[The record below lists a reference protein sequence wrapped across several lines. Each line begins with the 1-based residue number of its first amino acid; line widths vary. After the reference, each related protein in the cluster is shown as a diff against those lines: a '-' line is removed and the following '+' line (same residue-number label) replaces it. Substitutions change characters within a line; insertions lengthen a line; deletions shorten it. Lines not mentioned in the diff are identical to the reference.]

1 MLIQFEII
9 PDRSAGGPQ
18 EGASTGVDMTRMP
31 FGVRLL
37 VNSRPMSD
45 ALQRLLD
52 LELGEGEMLVLTHDN
67 PDPDSLA
74 SAAGMKLLL
83 ERKMGVST
91 TVAYSGIIGRAEN
104 RAMVKL
110 LHMNLKHVSDISL
123 EDFRYVAIIDA
134 QPHTGNSALP
144 PDRHPDVVVDH
155 HPLREQTK
163 LSRFVDVREKL
174 GASATIVTQYLR
186 KAGVPIPRDL
196 ATGLLY
202 GIRSETQDLG
212 REAAEE
218 DFDAYV
224 YLFHLADTQK
234 LAAISMPSL
243 EPMYFTQLAH
253 ALDSLKFS
261 DHVTVSHLDDVMDP
275 DSVPELADYTV
286 RMEGIV
292 WSLVTGLYEGNI
304 YLSIR
309 SNDPAA
315 NAGEL
320 MQKLLDGLG
329 RGGGHGMRG
338 GGKIDLAEAAES
350 VESIEATLAER
361 FLALTGFPEEELLP
375 LRTHPRGQIK
385 PADVAREAEV
395 EARK

>member
-1 MLIQFEII
+1 
-9 PDRSAGGPQ
+9 
-18 EGASTGVDMTRMP
+18 
-31 FGVRLL
+31 
-37 VNSRPMSD
+37 MSD

-110 LHMNLKHVSDISL
+110 LHMNLKHVSDLSL
-123 EDFRYVAIIDA
+123 DDFRYVAIIDA
-134 QPHTGNSALP
+134 QPHTGNSVLP
-144 PDRHPDVVVDH
+144 PDRFPDIVVDH

-163 LSRFVDVREKL
+163 KARFVDVREKL

-253 ALDSLKFS
+253 ALDAMKMS
-261 DHVTVSHLDDVMDP
+261 DHVTIAHLESVMDP

-286 RMEGIV
+286 RMEGIM
-292 WSLVTGLYEGNI
+292 WSLVTGQYERNI

-315 NAGEL
+315 NAGE
-320 MQKLLDGLG
+320 MMIQLLEGLG

-338 GGKIDLAEAAES
+338 GGKIDLTKVS
-350 VESIEATLAER
+350 GSLESIQQSLADR
-361 FLALTGFPEEELLP
+361 FLELTGYPGEELIP
-375 LRTHPRGQIK
+375 LRLHPRGQIK
-385 PADVAREAEV
+385 PAKSNA
-395 EARK
+395 